1 MNYGIIIPCYNE
13 EKNIVSL
20 ITKIKKSSN
29 PKYIILIDD
38 SKKSMKNILPKKQ
51 IIYIHRKEKLGRGS
65 AVIHGMKILIKKKI
79 KIFIEMDAD
88 HSHNPYEIRKK
99 LKIFSEKN
107 LDLLI
112 ASRYEKK
119 SKIIGWPFKRRILSK
134 LANYLALFLLK
145 IPVSDF
151 TNGFRIYSIR
161 AVTRLLKSIKNNSS
175 EFIILSEIIA
185 ELYYNNYLVYCVDTK
200 FTERKFGRSSVDLG
214 LILRSFLGLLMIFL
228 KYKKKLPNINLKL
241 HSLITLYK

>member
-51 IIYIHRKEKLGRGS
+51 IIYVHRKKKLGRGS

-119 SKIIGWPFKRRILSK
+119 SQIIGWPLRRRILSR
-134 LANYLALFLLK
+134 LANLLAKFFLK
-145 IPVSDF
+145 VPINDY
-151 TNGFRIYSIR
+151 TNGFRIYSR
-161 AVTRLLKSIKNNSS
+161 RSVLRVIKNFKKTTD
-175 EFIILSEIIA
+175 EFIILSEIVA
-185 ELYYNNYLVYCVDTK
+185 ELYYANYIIDSIDTK
-200 FTERKFGRSSVDLG
+200 FVDRKFGKSSVNFNL
-214 LILRSFLGLLMIFL
+214 LIKSLFGLLLIFF
-228 KYKKKLPNINLKL
+228 KYRRKILN
-241 HSLITLYK
+241 

>member
-1 MNYGIIIPCYNE
+1 MNFGIIIPCYNE
-13 EKNIVSL
+13 ERNIVSL
-20 ITKIKKSSN
+20 ISKIKKSSN
-29 PKYIILIDD
+29 PKYIIIIDD
-38 SKKSMKNILPKKQ
+38 SKKSMLHILPKERV
-51 IIYIHRKEKLGRGS
+51 IYIHRKKKLGRGS

-119 SKIIGWPFKRRILSK
+119 SKIIGWPIKRRILSK

-151 TNGFRIYSIR
+151 THGFWIYSIAIMR
-161 AVTRLLKSIKNNSS
+161 PFV
-175 EFIILSEIIA
+175 F
-185 ELYYNNYLVYCVDTK
+185 LY
-200 FTERKFGRSSVDLG
+200 F
-214 LILRSFLGLLMIFL
+214 
-228 KYKKKLPNINLKL
+228 
-241 HSLITLYK
+241 